1 MNRRR
6 VLVIGAFD
14 PATPRSRQ
22 WFRLLDRLDCTVEVH
37 NSAAWER
44 DRVEATASSPGSM
57 IRNLSR
63 GLWPAIRYLWT
74 CERPDVVLFLYPGH
88 LDACILGPI
97 ARLRRIPTALDA
109 FISLYDTIILDRRMR
124 GRSSP
129 LAIAV
134 RLLDACA
141 CWSAN
146 TVVVDT
152 PPDGDFFARLSRRPR
167 RHFAVLWVGADE
179 ALYGPGADPGDDG
192 PILWYLTFIPLHGVE
207 TVLRAAAL
215 MDGDTRTFRLIG
227 DGQARDEAETF
238 ARDLGLTNVEFVDR
252 LPEVALQ
259 PEIARSSVCLGA
271 FGTTPKA
278 GRVVPNKVFQCA
290 AAARPVVTADT
301 PALRASFGDSL
312 DLVPAGDAAALAD
325 ALRSLRGD
333 ARRKAGERARAA
345 FVEQFSDAV
354 LAGDLA
360 RVLG

>member
-1 MNRRR
+1 
-6 VLVIGAFD
+6 VIGAFD
-14 PATPRSRQ
+14 PETPRSRQ
-22 WFRLLDRLDCTVEVH
+22 WFRLLDRLDCAVEVH
-37 NSAAWER
+37 NSAAWEQ
-44 DRVEATASSPGSM
+44 DRVEATASSPRAM
-57 IRNLSR
+57 IRNLSH
-63 GLWPAIRYLWT
+63 GLWPAIRYLWR

-88 LDACILGPI
+88 LDACILGPL

-124 GRSSP
+124 SRSSP
-129 LAIAV
+129 LAIAL
-134 RLLDACA
+134 RLLDAGA

-146 TVVVDT
+146 TVIVDT
-152 PPDGDFFARLSRRPR
+152 PQDGDFFARLSRRPR
-167 RHFAVLWVGADE
+167 RNFAVLWVGADE
-179 ALYGPGADPGDDG
+179 ALYRPGDAPGDEPGDDA
-192 PILWYLTFIPLHGVE
+192 PILWYLTFIPLHGIE

-215 MDGDTRTFRLIG
+215 MDGDRRTFRFIG
-227 DGQARDEAETF
+227 DGQAREAAESV

-252 LPEVALQ
+252 IPEVELRS
-259 PEIARSSVCLGA
+259 EIARASVCLGA

-290 AAARPVVTADT
+290 AAGRPVVTADT

-312 DLVPAGDAAALAD
+312 NLVPAGDAAALAG

-333 ARRKAGERARAA
+333 ARGKAGERARAA